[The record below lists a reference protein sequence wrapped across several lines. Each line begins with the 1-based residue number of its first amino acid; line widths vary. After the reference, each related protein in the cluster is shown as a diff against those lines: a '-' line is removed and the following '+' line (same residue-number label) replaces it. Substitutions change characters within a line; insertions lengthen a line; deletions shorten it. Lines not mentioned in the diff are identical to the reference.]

1 MGHSLKGNRKHIPY
15 LNKKIDMYD
24 EMAIV
29 VGKVLVTGNYFAGHV
44 DMEELGVSL
53 DDVGHNEHGAE
64 SEAVSNRITIES
76 SSAHSNKFKSRK
88 RKHESSDDKLFIN
101 LSEQL
106 KEVAVALKALN
117 EGSVNVDTLYNE
129 VMAIEGFQE
138 DLLASAFD
146 HLANDKNLR
155 RAFLAKNDRF

>member
-64 SEAVSNRITIES
+64 SES

>member
-15 LNKKIDMYD
+15 LNKKIEMYD

-29 VGKVLVTGNYFAGHV
+29 VGKDLVMGNYSADHV
-44 DMEELGVSL
+44 DIEKPGVSL

-64 SEAVSNRITIES
+64 SETVSNRINIES
-76 SSAHSNKFKSRK
+76 SSAHSNKFKSQK
-88 RKHESSDDKLFIN
+88 RAHESSDDKLFIN

-106 KEVAVALKALN
+106 KEVAVALK
-117 EGSVNVDTLYNE
+117 
-129 VMAIEGFQE
+129 E
-138 DLLASAFD
+138 DLLTSAFN

-155 RAFLAKNDRF
+155 RAFLAKE

>member
-1 MGHSLKGNRKHIPY
+1 
-15 LNKKIDMYD
+15 MYD
-24 EMAIV
+24 KMAIV
-29 VGKVLVTGNYFAGHV
+29 VRKDMATGNYFAGHV
-44 DMEELGVSL
+44 EMEEPGVSL

-64 SEAVSNRITIES
+64 SEAVSNRINIES
-76 SSAHSNKFKSRK
+76 SSAHSNKFKSPK

-101 LSEQL
+101 LNEQL

-129 VMAIEGFQE
+129 VMAIEGFEE

-155 RAFLAKNDRF
+155 RAFLAKNDRFRKHWLEKFFNM

>member
-1 MGHSLKGNRKHIPY
+1 
-15 LNKKIDMYD
+15 
-24 EMAIV
+24 
-29 VGKVLVTGNYFAGHV
+29 
-44 DMEELGVSL
+44 MEEPGVSL

-76 SSAHSNKFKSRK
+76 SSAHSNKFKSPK

-129 VMAIEGFQE
+129 VMAIEGFEE

-155 RAFLAKNDRF
+155 RAFLAKNDRFRKHWLEKFFNM